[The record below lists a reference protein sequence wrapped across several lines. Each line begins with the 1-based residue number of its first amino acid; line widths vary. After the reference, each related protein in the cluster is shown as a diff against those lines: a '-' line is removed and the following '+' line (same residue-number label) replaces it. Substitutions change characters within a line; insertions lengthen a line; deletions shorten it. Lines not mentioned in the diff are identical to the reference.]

1 MLTGA
6 LIAGLTGVAAVHGG
20 ELPAAPSDADFHY
33 AGEDTE
39 ARFRLGQSL
48 FFDKLLS
55 GNRNISCAT
64 CHHPD
69 QHTGDDLS
77 LSLGEGGVGRGRE
90 RTPGQFPSEV
100 FERVGRNSPPLFNLG
115 AREYTRMFHDGRVE
129 VDPENPRHFLSPAGD
144 ELPGGLD
151 NVLAAQA
158 MMPVVSPVEMAG
170 QHGENPVGT
179 AVALGDFSA
188 AWAVLAQRLQD
199 PGNGYVGRFKD
210 AFPDI
215 GSAGDISYVHAA
227 NAMAV
232 FQALAWRADNSP
244 FDQYL
249 RGRRAALTAE
259 QKAGMELF
267 YGAARCDSCHSGTFL
282 TDHRFHSVGTPQI
295 GPGKGNGFDGR
306 EDFGREQVTGRRP
319 DRYKFRTPALRNVAL
334 SGPWGHNGAFDSLEA
349 GVRHHLDAAASMQ
362 AYDPVVRV
370 LPPRSDLDALDLLV
384 HQDRRRRSAI
394 AASSELPAMQLSDSD
409 IAALVA
415 FLEALTDPASV
426 DLSGDIP
433 EHVASG
439 LPLED

>member
-1 MLTGA
+1 
-6 LIAGLTGVAAVHGG
+6 
-20 ELPAAPSDADFHY
+20 LPTAPSDADFY
-33 AGEDTE
+33 YTGEDTG

-69 QHTGDDLS
+69 QHTGDGLS
-77 LSLGEGGVGRGRE
+77 LSLGEGGLGRGQD

-100 FERVGRNSPPLFNLG
+100 FERVGRNATPLFNLG
-115 AREYTRMFHDGRVE
+115 AREYIRMFHDGRVE
-129 VDPENPRHFLSPAGD
+129 VDPENPRHFLTPAGD

-188 AWAVLAQRLQD
+188 AWGVLAQRLQD
-199 PGNGYVGRFKD
+199 PGNGYVEQFKD

-215 GSAGDISYVHAA
+215 DSAGDISYVHAA
-227 NAMAV
+227 NAIAV
-232 FQALAWRADNSP
+232 FQAVAWRADDSP
-244 FDQYL
+244 FDRYL
-249 RGRRAALTAE
+249 RGRRDALTAE

-267 YGAARCDSCHSGTFL
+267 YGAARCSTCHSGTFL
-282 TDHRFHSVGTPQI
+282 TDHKFHSVGIPQI

-306 EDFGREQVTGRRP
+306 EDFGREQVTGRRV

-349 GVRHHLDAAASMQ
+349 IVRHHLDAVTGMQ
-362 AYDPVVRV
+362 AYDPAVRV

-384 HQDRRRRSAI
+384 HRDPQRRSAI
-394 AASSELPAMQLSDSD
+394 AASSDLPAIPLSDGQ

-426 DLSGDIP
+426 DLSDDIP
-433 EHVASG
+433 EQVASG
-439 LPLED
+439 LSLED